1 MTTTKTCA
9 TLATNRINFVDED
22 NTWRILF
29 RLCKKITYTRCTN
42 TYEHF
47 YEIRTG
53 NRKEWNSR
61 FSGNCLRKQ
70 CLTGSRR
77 TYQQHAFRDSC
88 SHLDIFLRRF
98 QEINNLLQFLFLFF
112 QTCHLSKCHFLVTV
126 CTQSCTALSKIHCFR
141 IRTAA
146 LPVHQTEEQENSA
159 QCKNNRQKCGCCPA
173 VLRDIRHR
181 ILHILFFQ
189 IILDLVNI
197 RNIQISDLI
206 GIVVSLQRNLYTSR
220 RNTLI
225 LIHFYRLDL
234 VILNQLL
241 EILPGNLF
249 FSLIELI
256 GKPQCCE
263 QKYDKHEEY
272 NTIQPSRFLIIQF
285 SGSFLVTRLFYAL
298 YHSDK
303 RKVSISLS
311 VIQTISHNKFVR
323 DIESDIIYFYIF
335 YSSFRFVQK
344 RTKLHTLWISLSQD
358 IHQII

>member
-1 MTTTKTCA
+1 MSSAHSGSTASCNCIDLIDK
-9 TLATNRINFVDED
+9 DD
-22 NTWRILF
+22 
-29 RLCKKITYTRCTN
+29 TRCILLSLLEQVSDTGC
-42 TYEHF
+42 TDTDKHF
-47 YEIRTG
+47 HKIRTG
-53 NRKEWNSR
+53 DRKERNSR

-77 TYQQHAFRDSC
+77 AYQQHAFRDSC
-88 SHLDIFLRRF
+88 SHLNIFLRRF

-112 QTCHLSKCHFLVTV
+112 QTCHLDKCHFLVTV

-206 GIVVSLQRNLYTSR
+206 GIVVSLQRNLYTSC

-256 GKPQCCE
+256 GKP
-263 QKYDKHEEY
+263 
-272 NTIQPSRFLIIQF
+272 
-285 SGSFLVTRLFYAL
+285 
-298 YHSDK
+298 
-303 RKVSISLS
+303 
-311 VIQTISHNKFVR
+311 
-323 DIESDIIYFYIF
+323 
-335 YSSFRFVQK
+335 
-344 RTKLHTLWISLSQD
+344 
-358 IHQII
+358 